1 MEWLRVTLSHLPT
14 SNIHAMGYVLCIK
27 TTQAPQHTLLI
38 HLSLRDPKGLARKRW
53 DLSILKELSV
63 PPAYCVS
70 LGAKIWLDRKVAEL
84 PLWLRVLPAL
94 REMTTAIMGE
104 VS

>member
-1 MEWLRVTLSHLPT
+1 
-14 SNIHAMGYVLCIK
+14 MG
-27 TTQAPQHTLLI
+27 PFN
-38 HLSLRDPKGLARKRW
+38 
-53 DLSILKELSV
+53 LKELSV

-70 LGAKIWLDRKVAEL
+70 LGAKIWMDRKVAEL